1 MEHVQVRQEGRVLH
15 ITLNRPEK
23 LNAFYGTMRE
33 DLLARLTEAEGDA
46 SVGAIVLTGSGR
58 GFCGG
63 GDVRYMSEIH
73 RTSNLAEFSRILDAA
88 NAATKKLHE
97 YGKPTIAAVNGPA
110 AGGGANLAF
119 ACDIRIGS
127 TACNFTESFIN
138 IGLGPDWGGSYV
150 LPRIVGADRAREL
163 LLTGRTVD
171 AEEALTLGLV
181 HRLVEPKELDQTV
194 AELAA
199 KLAAFSPLAIEAVK
213 AAVRDAPRASLG
225 AALEHER
232 SAQIRCFLSD
242 AAGAA
247 FDAFARRRKK
257 KGA

>member
-1 MEHVQVRQEGRVLH
+1 MEHVQVRREGRVLH

-23 LNAFYGTMRE
+23 LNAFFGTMRE
-33 DLLARLTEAEGDA
+33 DLLTQLTAAESEA
-46 SVGAIVLTGSGR
+46 SVGAVVLTGAGR

-73 RTSNLAEFSRILDAA
+73 ATSNLAEFSRILDAA
-88 NAATKKLHE
+88 NAAAKKLHE
-97 YGKPTIAAVNGPA
+97 YAKPTVAAVNGPA

-127 TACNFTESFIN
+127 TACTFTESFIN

-163 LLTGRTVD
+163 LMTGRTVGAD
-171 AEEALTLGLV
+171 EALVLGLV
-181 HRLVEPKELDQTV
+181 HRLVEPAELDTTV
-194 AELAA
+194 AELAE

-213 AAVRDAPRASLG
+213 AALRDAPRTPLG
-225 AALEHER
+225 AALERER

-247 FDAFARRRKK
+247 FDAFTRRKK

>member
-1 MEHVQVRQEGRVLH
+1 MEHVQVRQEGRVLY
-15 ITLNRPEK
+15 ITLNRPDK

-33 DLLARLTEAEGDA
+33 DLLTLLAAAETDP
-46 SVGAIVLTGSGR
+46 SIGAVVLTGAGR

-73 RTSNLAEFSRILDAA
+73 ETSNLAEFSRILDAA

-97 YGKPTIAAVNGPA
+97 YPKPTMAAINGPA

-163 LLTGRTVD
+163 LLTGRTVPAD
-171 AEEALTLGLV
+171 EALTLGLV
-181 HRLVEPKELDQTV
+181 HQLVEPEALAATV

-213 AAVRDAPRASLG
+213 AALRDAPRASLG

-247 FDAFARRRKK
+247 FDAFKHRKK

>member
-1 MEHVQVRQEGRVLH
+1 MEHVQVRQEGRVLY
-15 ITLNRPEK
+15 ITLNRPDK
-23 LNAFYGTMRE
+23 LNAFFGTMRE
-33 DLLARLTEAEGDA
+33 DLLTQLAAAETNP
-46 SVGAIVLTGSGR
+46 SIGAVVLTGAGR

-73 RTSNLAEFSRILDAA
+73 ETSNLAEFSRILDAA

-97 YGKPTIAAVNGPA
+97 YGKPTLAAINGPA

-163 LLTGRTVD
+163 LMTGRTVPAD
-171 AEEALTLGLV
+171 EALTLGLV
-181 HRLVEPKELDQTV
+181 HRLVEPDALSATV

-213 AAVRDAPRASLG
+213 AALRDAPRASLG

-247 FDAFARRRKK
+247 FDAFKRRKK

>member
-23 LNAFYGTMRE
+23 LNAFFGTMRE
-33 DLLARLTEAEGDA
+33 DLLTQLTAAESEA
-46 SVGAIVLTGSGR
+46 SVGAVVLTGAGR

-73 RTSNLAEFSRILDAA
+73 ATSNLAEFSRILDAA
-88 NAATKKLHE
+88 NAAAKKLHE
-97 YGKPTIAAVNGPA
+97 YAKPTVAAVNGPA

-127 TACNFTESFIN
+127 TACTFTESFIN

-163 LLTGRTVD
+163 LMTGRTVGAD
-171 AEEALTLGLV
+171 EALALGLV
-181 HRLVEPKELDQTV
+181 HRLVEPAELDTTV
-194 AELAA
+194 AELAE

-213 AAVRDAPRASLG
+213 AALRDAPRTPLG
-225 AALEHER
+225 AALERER

-247 FDAFARRRKK
+247 FDAFTRRKK